1 MKWLHST
8 LVDGLSIPLLACY
21 LDVLQ
26 TLRTKVRAFFTSSF
40 AIWLWLLKLCIINYL
55 FYDTWLSRIYG
66 KHVKN
71 NDAKNVVL
79 IRRADIVCVMLIH
92 WVLIKSAYLMAQ
104 FLKGGWG
111 CPLVTAFHYLVNY
124 SFGFPCAFP
133 LNTDLFVDQSYPPFE
148 QNEAWWIMYIHTSN
162 SWVSLVLW

>member
-79 IRRADIVCVMLIH
+79 IRRADIVRVMLIH

-104 FLKGGWG
+104 FLKVG
-111 CPLVTAFHYLVNY
+111 
-124 SFGFPCAFP
+124 
-133 LNTDLFVDQSYPPFE
+133 
-148 QNEAWWIMYIHTSN
+148 
-162 SWVSLVLW
+162 